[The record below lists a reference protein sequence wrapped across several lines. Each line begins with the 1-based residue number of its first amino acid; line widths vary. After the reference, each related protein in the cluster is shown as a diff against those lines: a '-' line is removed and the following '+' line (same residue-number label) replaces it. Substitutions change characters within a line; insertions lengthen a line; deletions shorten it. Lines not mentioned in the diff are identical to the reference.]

1 MLESN
6 DRAKIEQYVDK
17 ISGQLR
23 ARAEKDIKAGVAN
36 KDVLD
41 NLVKL
46 TVGKLT
52 PESKSI
58 LSSVYNMLMEQTLS
72 KELYQDPKRKAAY
85 YEMDILTEITS
96 KFNFDVPSHIDYEES
111 KSLINKWTASGAVVF
126 AGGVVSIPLKS
137 WIPVGVA
144 AVIAALMIFLI
155 DDKKGKDN
163 DIHRIVDTYLSN
175 VKKSLMD
182 WVSSVEKYYD
192 KRVQDLESETE

>member
-1 MLESN
+1 MLENN
-6 DRAKIEQYVDK
+6 DRVKIEQYVDK
-17 ISGQLR
+17 IISQLK
-23 ARAEKDIKAGVAN
+23 ARAEKDIKAGVTN

-58 LSSVYNMLMEQTLS
+58 LSSVHNMLMDQTLS
-72 KELYQDPKRKAAY
+72 KELYQDSKKKAAY
-85 YEMDILTEITS
+85 YEMDILTEITG

-111 KSLINKWTASGAVVF
+111 KSIINKWTASGVLVV

-144 AVIAALMIFLI
+144 VVIAALMLLLI

-163 DIHRIVDTYLSN
+163 DIHGIVDTYLNN

-182 WVSSVEKYYD
+182 WVSSVENYYD
-192 KRVQDLESETE
+192 KRVQDLESETK